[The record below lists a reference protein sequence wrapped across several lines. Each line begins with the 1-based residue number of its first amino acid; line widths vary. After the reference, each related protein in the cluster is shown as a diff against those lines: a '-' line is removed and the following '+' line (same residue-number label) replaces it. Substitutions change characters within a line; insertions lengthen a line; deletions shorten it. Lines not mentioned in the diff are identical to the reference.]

1 MMSDPLAW
9 REDWRP
15 VAGVSAQDLIDAYRQ
30 AGGPA
35 FHDVAWYQALAHYRL
50 GSIAC
55 LNVKLHRTGK
65 RVDPLWERFAP
76 SISTLFA
83 RGAELVQG
91 VSRGS
96 RP

>member
-1 MMSDPLAW
+1 MAFELAAGGASR
-9 REDWRP
+9 REQLVD
-15 VAGVSAQDLIDAYRQ
+15 IYRA

-35 FHDVAWYQALAHYRL
+35 VRDTGWHKALSAYRL

-65 RVDPLWERFAP
+65 RIDAMWERFAP
-76 SISTLFA
+76 SIATLFGGALELLA
-83 RGAELVQG
+83 RE
-91 VSRGS
+91 